1 MWSLHTVVNNN
12 NHAYYHLFVILLNRH
27 LGSEHYSYG
36 EYDEDGNGPHG
47 NIERPEWANR
57 RVAETEAATGA
68 DEEHVEVQDG
78 FRCHHYD
85 ASDAK
90 FTTPYDWQHCKGME
104 V

>member
-1 MWSLHTVVNNN
+1 MPTTSL
-12 NHAYYHLFVILLNRH
+12 FCLNRH

-47 NIERPEWANR
+47 NIERPEWANDR
-57 RVAETEAATGA
+57 TLFEAAEAAT
-68 DEEHVEVQDG
+68 DEKVQDG

-85 ASDAK
+85 DSDAK
-90 FTTPYDWQHCKGME
+90 FTTPYNWQHCKGME

>member
-1 MWSLHTVVNNN
+1 MNIITMLTIV
-12 NHAYYHLFVILLNRH
+12 FFILLNRH

-57 RVAETEAATGA
+57 RTVAETAAAGA
-68 DEEHVEVQDG
+68 DEELHVEVQDG

>member
-1 MWSLHTVVNNN
+1 MNN
-12 NHAYYHLFVILLNRH
+12 NHAADYHFLILLNRH

-47 NIERPEWANR
+47 NIKRPEWANR
-57 RVAETEAATGA
+57 RTVAETEAAGGA
-68 DEEHVEVQDG
+68 EEEHHVEVQAG

-90 FTTPYDWQHCKGME
+90 FTTAYDWQHCKGME

>member
-1 MWSLHTVVNNN
+1 MLTIIF
-12 NHAYYHLFVILLNRH
+12 LILLTRH

-47 NIERPEWANR
+47 NIERPEWANSR
-57 RVAETEAATGA
+57 TLS
-68 DEEHVEVQDG
+68 EEIPDG

>member
-1 MWSLHTVVNNN
+1 MLTII
-12 NHAYYHLFVILLNRH
+12 FFILLNRH

-57 RVAETEAATGA
+57 RTVVETAAAGAVETAAAGA
-68 DEEHVEVQDG
+68 DEEHEVQDG